1 MFLGVDGIEVAYVLL
16 TTNLEAAILNKMMQS
31 AAQNVIILVD
41 VEVFYKN
48 ILQDNVNCLT
58 HTKFLLIMVL
68 EVL

>member
-1 MFLGVDGIEVAYVLL
+1 LFLGVDGIEVAYVLFA
-16 TTNLEAAILNKMMQS
+16 TNLEAAILNKMMQS

-41 VEVFYKN
+41 VEVFYKR
-48 ILQDNVNCLT
+48 ILQDNTNCLT